1 MKHFFR
7 ILRYATPYRLHA
19 AMNVVFNL
27 LSTVFHLAS
36 LLVFIPFLSLLFNQV
51 EPILDE
57 PAWEFSK
64 EGVQNT
70 FNWYMSSYI
79 QDNGA
84 IGGLVFIC
92 GIVSVLFL
100 LKNLTRYLAMYFIG
114 VLRNRT
120 VQDIRTK
127 IYDKILE
134 LPLQFFSEE
143 RKGDIIARVTSDV
156 QDVEFSIFQWI
167 AMLFR
172 EPITIL
178 LSLTLMIM
186 ISAKL
191 TLISLLLLPL
201 SGLIIG
207 RVGKSL
213 KRKSVKGQQKNAD
226 LLSLVEETLGGL
238 RVVKAFNGEDE
249 MRKRFK
255 DENQELSDLSI
266 SILRKRDLASP
277 MSEFL
282 GALVMVA
289 LVYFGG
295 SLVLGESSE
304 LNGEQFIGYIILFS
318 QILTPAK
325 SFSTGYFWIQKGSA
339 SAERILNILS
349 QENPIKE
356 RKDAEAVR
364 SFTTSIR
371 FEGVTFAYDEESVLH
386 GIDLEIKKGQSIAL
400 VGTSGGGKTT
410 IAGLLPRFMDVSSGS
425 ISIDGKDIRDVRIK
439 DLRNLMGIV
448 TQDSILFNGSVRDNI
463 TFGSEGATDQQVRDA
478 AEVAN
483 ALGFIE
489 DLPQGFDTN
498 IGDGGNRLSG
508 GQKQRVSIA
517 RAVLSNPPILILDE
531 ATSALDTES
540 EKLVQDALIRL
551 MKERTSLVIAHR
563 LSTIQHCD
571 SIVVLQAGKVVE
583 QGTHKELYEANGQYR
598 KLCDMQAFEN

>member
-1 MKHFFR
+1 MRHFFR
-7 ILRYATPYRLHA
+7 ILRFAAPYRHFA
-19 AMNVVFNL
+19 ALNVVFNL

-36 LLVFIPFLSLLFNQV
+36 LLVFIPFLSLLFGNV
-51 EPILDE
+51 EPLLSKPDW
-57 PAWEFSK
+57 AWNR
-64 EGVQNT
+64 QALQDT

-79 QDNGA
+79 EENGT
-84 IGGLVFIC
+84 IGGLIFIC
-92 GIVSVLFL
+92 VVVAGLFL
-100 LKNLTRYLAMYFIG
+100 LKNITRYLGMYFIG
-114 VLRNRT
+114 ILRNRT
-120 VQDIRTK
+120 VQDLRTR

-143 RKGDIIARVTSDV
+143 RKGDMIARVTSDV

-167 AMLFR
+167 AMVFR
-172 EPITIL
+172 EPITIM

-186 ISAKL
+186 ISPQL

-201 SGLIIG
+201 SGLVIG

-213 KRKSVKGQQKNAD
+213 KRKSAKGQQKNAD

-238 RVVKAFNGEDE
+238 RVIKAFNGEQE
-249 MRKRFK
+249 MRQRFK
-255 DENQELSDLSI
+255 DENDELSDLSI

-289 LVYFGG
+289 LVYLGG

-304 LNGEQFIGYIILFS
+304 LNGEEFIGYIILFS

-339 SAERILNILS
+339 SANRILDLLA
-349 QENPIKE
+349 QENPIVEK
-356 RKDAEAVR
+356 KDAVPITEFKDR
-364 SFTTSIR
+364 I
-371 FEGVTFAYDEESVLH
+371 ELKGVGFAYDQEPVLQN
-386 GIDLEIKKGQSIAL
+386 IDLTIRKGQSIAL

-410 IAGLLPRFMDVSSGS
+410 IAGLLPRFYDVTEGS
-425 ISIDGKDIRDVRIK
+425 INIDDNDIRDLKIT
-439 DLRNLMGIV
+439 DLRALMGIV
-448 TQDSILFNGSVRDNI
+448 TQDSLLFNGTVRENI
-463 TFGSEGATDQQVRDA
+463 AFGTENASDEAIEKA

-483 ALGFIE
+483 AMIFIK
-489 DLPQGFDTN
+489 DLQRGFDTN

-508 GQKQRVSIA
+508 GQKQRLSIA
-517 RAVLSNPPILILDE
+517 RAVLKNPPILLLDE

-540 EKLVQDALIRL
+540 EKLVQDALIKL
-551 MKERTSLVIAHR
+551 MQERTSLVIAHR

-571 SIVVLQAGKVVE
+571 SIVVLQKGRIVE
-583 QGTHKELYEANGQYR
+583 QGTHKELYEKKGEYR

>member
-1 MKHFFR
+1 MSHFFR
-7 ILRYATPYRLHA
+7 ILRFAAPYRLYA
-19 AMNVVFNL
+19 ALNVLFNI

-51 EPILDE
+51 EPVLDKPVWSWSRE
-57 PAWEFSK
+57 SA
-64 EGVQNT
+64 QNT
-70 FNWYMSSYI
+70 FNWYMSGYI
-79 QDNGA
+79 QENGA
-84 IGGLVFIC
+84 IGGLIFIC
-92 GIVSVLFL
+92 GVVAVLFL
-100 LKNLTRYLAMYFIG
+100 VKNITRYLAMYFIG

-156 QDVEFSIFQWI
+156 QDVEFSIFQYI

-172 EPITIL
+172 EPITIA

-186 ISAKL
+186 ISPQL
-191 TLISLLLLPL
+191 TLISLILLPI

-238 RVVKAFNGEDE
+238 RVVKAFNGEHE
-249 MRKRFK
+249 MRERFK
-255 DENQELSDLSI
+255 RENDELSDLSI
-266 SILRKRDLASP
+266 SILRKRDMASP
-277 MSEFL
+277 LSEFL

-289 LVYFGG
+289 LVYLGG

-339 SAERILNILS
+339 SAERILDLLAK
-349 QENPIKE
+349 ENPIVEKPN
-356 RKDAEAVR
+356 AE
-364 SFTTSIR
+364 SIATLNDCIA
-371 FEGVTFAYDEESVLH
+371 FNKVEFGYGDELVLH
-386 GIDLEIKKGQSIAL
+386 GIDLNIKKGQSLAL

-410 IAGLLPRFMDVSSGS
+410 IAGLLPRFMDVTGGS
-425 ISIDGKDIRDVRIK
+425 ITIDGKDIRDLRIK
-439 DLRNLMGIV
+439 DLRSLMGIV
-448 TQDSILFNGSVRDNI
+448 TQDSILFNGTVKDNI
-463 TFGSEGATDQQVRDA
+463 TFGTEHASDEDVRNA
-478 AEVAN
+478 ARVAN
-483 ALGFIE
+483 ALEFIE
-489 DLPQGFDTN
+489 ELPNGFETN

-517 RAVLSNPPILILDE
+517 RAVLNNPPVLIMDE

-540 EKLVQDALIRL
+540 EKLVQDALIKL

-571 SIVVLQAGKVVE
+571 GIVVLQAGRVVE
-583 QGTHKELYEANGQYR
+583 QGTHKELYDKGGQYR
-598 KLCDMQAFEN
+598 KLCDMQAFES